1 MCYNEVMFGGDI
13 GSREE
18 ETNFCT
24 SSRNSGTCI
33 SVLLITE
40 HNLKTL
46 PGYGELLEVYLKNKQ
61 TLTTSAIIFMNAT
74 VAGIFISVY
83 RTSEATDLKNR
94 LSSVSCLHNYSNRQV
109 FKLPNYSLNY
119 GCSFAKNSK

>member
-1 MCYNEVMFGGDI
+1 MFGGDI

-33 SVLLITE
+33 SVLLIAE

-83 RTSEATDLKNR
+83 RKSEATDLKNR
-94 LSSVSCLHNYSNRQV
+94 LSSVSCLHNYSNR
-109 FKLPNYSLNY
+109 
-119 GCSFAKNSK
+119 